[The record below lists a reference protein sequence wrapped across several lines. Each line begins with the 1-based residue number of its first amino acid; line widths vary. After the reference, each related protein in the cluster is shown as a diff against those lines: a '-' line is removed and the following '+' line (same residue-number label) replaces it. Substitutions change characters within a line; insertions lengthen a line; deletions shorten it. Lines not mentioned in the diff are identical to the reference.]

1 MNLMVGLDRRLYGP
15 AGARRHLWV
24 RIEVP
29 RISSPLPR
37 PPLDV
42 ALVLDRSG
50 SMSGAKIALAKQ
62 AAMLAVN
69 LLRESD
75 RCALVAYDDEVIKAV
90 RCKPVDTTQRAS
102 LSRALAALEAR
113 NSTNLFG
120 GWLAGAEEISEDEG
134 GRVRRVLMLT
144 DGLANVGI
152 TQPAEILRHV
162 RELSLRGVG
171 TSMFGVGLDF
181 DEVLVSGMAEAGNGH
196 FYYIERPEQIPDYLS
211 SELGELLSVAARSA
225 TLAVLVSGGAQ
236 IHNLNDLPLLG
247 ALYQLGDLSENS
259 VVDLCFVLD
268 VAPGTPGPLN
278 LEVTLTWQDP
288 HTSATASA
296 SEGARIEAA
305 SEEECRAESPDR
317 DTLLQAAKAR
327 AARVLSDAVK
337 LNKAR
342 DFDKARD
349 LVEAEI
355 ALLEEMAVDLPEAA
369 EEASR
374 LRDEV
379 EHVAAPMAVGQS
391 KAMLYDSYLKRHS
404 RVDRHR

>member
-1 MNLMVGLDRRLYGP
+1 MKLMVGLDRRLYGP
-15 AGARRHLWV
+15 DGGRRHLWV

-29 RISSPLPR
+29 RISSPAPR

-120 GWLAGAEEISEDEG
+120 GWLAGAEEISEAED

-196 FYYIERPEQIPDYLS
+196 FFYIERPEQIPDYLS

-225 TLAVLVSGGAQ
+225 ALAVMVSGGAQ
-236 IHNLNDLPLLG
+236 VHNLNDLPLLG

-268 VAPGTPGPLN
+268 VAPGTAGPLN
-278 LEVTLTWQDP
+278 IEVTLTWQDP

-296 SEGARIEAA
+296 SEGLRIEAA
-305 SEEECRAESPDR
+305 SEAECRAESPDR

-327 AARVLSDAVK
+327 VARALSDAVS
-337 LNKAR
+337 LNKAG

-355 ALLEEMAVDLPEAA
+355 ALLEELAADLPEVA

-374 LRDEV
+374 LRAEV
-379 EHVAAPMAVGQS
+379 EHVAAPMAAKMS